1 MERRPPEDFVVI
13 DRNSSPMATAI
24 LDLDINKL
32 PKEIKGLGHY
42 SRALILLRYNGHPIG
57 QLVLPVHE
65 NSLSWD
71 TLSQALLDA
80 TQDIYWEKWIQESL
94 HFEEYLPARP
104 APSVTVAICT
114 RDRAQDLRRC
124 LQGLTILAEQ
134 GQKVIVIDSC
144 SSNTLTREVVA
155 EYEGVEYFREEVPGL
170 NRARN
175 RALREAQSE
184 IVAFIDD
191 DAIPDPKWLHSL
203 TRNFSDPMVAMAT
216 GLTMPLEL
224 ETEAQELF
232 EFYSPFSRGFRRK
245 VFDQKNLNPL
255 TVGNIGAGVNMAVR
269 RQIVTELGGFDEALD
284 AGTPTYSG
292 GEVEM
297 FTRVLSNGYR
307 IIYDP
312 DALNWH
318 RHRRS
323 REELRQTVYGYGVGI
338 YAFWAQKLVVDK
350 EFSVVLLAIKWFF
363 QDQLPAL
370 LRSLLGRPDHKP
382 LDLVLLELKGC
393 LVGPWAYLQS
403 RHQLRTK
410 A

>member
-1 MERRPPEDFVVI
+1 
-13 DRNSSPMATAI
+13 MATAI

-32 PKEIKGLGHY
+32 PKELKGFGRY
-42 SRALILLRYNGHPIG
+42 SRVLILLRYDGHPIG
-57 QLVLPVHE
+57 QLILPVPG

-71 TLSQALLDA
+71 ELSQALIDA
-80 TQDIYWEKWIQESL
+80 TQDIYWERWIQGSL
-94 HFEEYLPARP
+94 HFERQLPANP
-104 APSVTVAICT
+104 ELSVTVAICT
-114 RDRAQDLRRC
+114 RDRVEDLRRC
-124 LQGLTILAEQ
+124 LQGLTILPDQ
-134 GQKVIVIDSC
+134 GQRIIVIDSC
-144 SSNTLTREVVA
+144 SSNALTREVVA
-155 EYEGVEYFREEVPGL
+155 EYAGVEYFREEIPGL

-175 RALREAQSE
+175 RALREAQTD

-191 DAIPDPKWLHSL
+191 DAIPDPNWLLSL
-203 TRNFSDPMVAMAT
+203 ACNFNDPMVAMVT

-269 RQIVTELGGFDEALD
+269 RQVIDELGGFDEALD

-292 GEVEM
+292 GEAEM
-297 FTRVLSNGYR
+297 FTRVLARGYR
-307 IIYDP
+307 IVYDP

-323 REELRQTVYGYGVGI
+323 REELRKTVYGYGVGI
-338 YAFWAQKLVVDK
+338 YAFWAQKLLVDK
-350 EFSVVLLAIKWFF
+350 EFMVVFLAIKWFF

-370 LRSLLGRPDHKP
+370 LRSLFGRPDHKP
-382 LDLVLLELKGC
+382 LDLILLELKGC
-393 LVGPWAYLQS
+393 LVGPWAYLYS